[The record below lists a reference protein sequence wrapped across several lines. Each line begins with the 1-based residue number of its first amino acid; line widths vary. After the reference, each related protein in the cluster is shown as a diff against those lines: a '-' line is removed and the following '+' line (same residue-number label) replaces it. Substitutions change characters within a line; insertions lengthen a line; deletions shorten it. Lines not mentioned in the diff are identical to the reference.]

1 MQPGTENPSTL
12 QLWKTLYQL
21 KSVPRTGWVD
31 RGIPANEAESV
42 ADHSFFM
49 MLILWIV
56 AQGDSS
62 LDTNK
67 VLRLAMIHDTA
78 EAIAGDIPPYEPE
91 DIPSDPQARWAFF
104 GTRKIASP
112 ENRAKKVAVEQ
123 AAARELIELLPE
135 GIRDEW
141 QALWDEYEAQETA
154 EAVLVKQVDR
164 LEVFIQS
171 RLYARQYPDVPVHG
185 FADMA
190 RQSIDHPLLVPIRD
204 AFLAEMGQPL

>member
-1 MQPGTENPSTL
+1 MQPGTEGTTNL

-31 RGIPANEAESV
+31 RGIPANESESV

-56 AQGDSS
+56 AQGDTSV
-62 LDTNK
+62 DTGK
-67 VLRLAMIHDTA
+67 VLQLAMIHDTA

-91 DIPSDPQARWAFF
+91 DIPTDPKARWAFF
-104 GTRKIASP
+104 GERKVATP
-112 ENRAKKVAVEQ
+112 ENRARKVAVEE
-123 AAARELIELLPE
+123 AAAKELIALVPE
-135 GIRDEW
+135 DVRDEW
-141 QALWDEYEAQETA
+141 QALWDEYEAQESD

-171 RLYARQYPDVPVHG
+171 RIYAGQYPDVPVHG

-190 RQSIDHPLLVPIRD
+190 RQSITHPLLVPIRD
-204 AFLAEMGQPL
+204 AFLAEMDEE

>member
-1 MQPGTENPSTL
+1 MQPGTDGTTNL

-31 RGIPANEAESV
+31 RGIPATEAESV

-56 AQGDSS
+56 AQGDAT
-62 LDTNK
+62 LDTSK
-67 VLRLAMIHDTA
+67 VLQLAMIHDTA

-91 DIPSDPQARWAFF
+91 EIPTDPQERWVFF
-104 GTRKIASP
+104 GERKVATP
-112 ENRAKKVAVEQ
+112 ENRARKVAIEE
-123 AAARELIELLPE
+123 AAARDLIALVPE
-135 GIRDEW
+135 AVRASW
-141 QALWDEYEAQETA
+141 QALWDEYEAQESA

-171 RLYARQYPDVPVHG
+171 RMYAEQYPDVPVHG

-204 AFLAEMGQPL
+204 AFLAEME